1 MRNLGSVRPISQ
13 AMPSLR
19 ACSLL
24 LLVGA
29 GCSPSIDLAAERG
42 ASSAPT
48 GAKMASDAGA
58 VVGLPDLVDPPP
70 GATQVPPNLAKVV
83 LRFSEPVQLP
93 DAGVSFNL
101 RANDGTEVALALGD
115 GDTGPC
121 SGSCYAVLPAG
132 ALEPTTSYVVEI
144 GADALHF
151 AGGKPV
157 PAGQVG
163 SFTTADAPDEYA
175 PLIVGFAMTLV
186 EECAQAQ
193 FETDEPAWGQIII
206 AAGDQVVSLD
216 LGAMGTKFDLLT
228 HLPEL
233 PADVDAQAVA
243 RATDRAGNSADS
255 PPVALHLPPKLPRL
269 VITEV
274 LANPAG
280 SEYTQEF
287 VELENLEADPVSLAG
302 MLIED
307 KTGSDVL
314 PDMAVPAGGFALIV
328 AANFVADDGKDP
340 VPRDGA
346 VIVPVSGRIGA
357 DGLSNSGEPV
367 RLVSSSGVVVSQ
379 YGGWVDVSASAWNGM
394 SVNRVSVDACD
405 QPNAWS
411 STPEMPTP
419 GW

>member
-1 MRNLGSVRPISQ
+1 MSG
-13 AMPSLR
+13 LR
-19 ACSLL
+19 ACFAPWLIW
-24 LLVGA
+24 V
-29 GCSPSIDLAAERG
+29 GCSPSTDLGAERQV
-42 ASSAPT
+42 ASAAT
-48 GAKMASDAGA
+48 RDGGQASDSG
-58 VVGLPDLVDPPP
+58 VVLGLPVLVDPPP
-70 GATQVPPNLAKVV
+70 EATQVPPNLAKVI
-83 LRFSEPVQLP
+83 LRFSEALQSS
-93 DAGVSFNL
+93 DAGASLDL
-101 RANDGTEVALALGD
+101 RASDGTEVALALGD

-121 SGSCYAVLPAG
+121 SGTCYAAMPAG
-132 ALEPTTSYVVEI
+132 VLEPTTSYVVEI

-151 AGGKPV
+151 EGGKPV

-175 PLIVGFAMTLV
+175 PLIAGFVMNLV
-186 EECAQAQ
+186 EGCVQAQ
-193 FETDEPAWGQIII
+193 FATDESAWAQVIIT
-206 AAGDQVVSLD
+206 AGDQVASLD

-255 PPVALHLPPKLPRL
+255 AVVTLHLPPKLPRL

-287 VELENLEADPVSLAG
+287 VEVENLEAEPVSLAG

-314 PDMAVPAGGFALIV
+314 PDVAVPAGDFALIV

-340 VPRDGA
+340 VPRDGT

-367 RLVSSSGVVVSQ
+367 RLVSSDGVVVSQ
-379 YGGWVDVSASAWNGM
+379 YGGWVDVSATAWNGM
-394 SVNRVSVDACD
+394 SVHRVSVDACD
-405 QPNAWS
+405 QPSAWTNS
-411 STPEMPTP
+411 PEMPTP

>member
-1 MRNLGSVRPISQ
+1 
-13 AMPSLR
+13 MPSSRVFPLMWLI
-19 ACSLL
+19 C
-24 LLVGA
+24 V
-29 GCSPSIDLAAERG
+29 GCSPSIDLAAERHIPSIATDG
-42 ASSAPT
+42 GRSSDS
-48 GAKMASDAGA
+48 G
-58 VVGLPDLVDPPP
+58 VVLGLPELVDPLP
-70 GATQVPPNLAKVV
+70 GATQVPSNLAKVI
-83 LRFSEPVQLP
+83 LRFSGPLQIP
-93 DAGVSFNL
+93 DASASLKL
-101 RANDGTEVALALGD
+101 RASDGTEVALALGD
-115 GDTGPC
+115 AVSCNGA
-121 SGSCYAVLPAG
+121 CYAALPDG
-132 ALEPTTSYVVEI
+132 ALELTTSYVVEI
-144 GADALHF
+144 GVDALHF
-151 AGGKPV
+151 VGGKPV

-186 EECAQAQ
+186 EGCVQAQ
-193 FETDEPAWGQIII
+193 FATDELAWGQIII
-206 AAGDQVVSLD
+206 TAGDQVVSLD
-216 LGAMGTKFDLLT
+216 LGALGTKFELLT
-228 HLPEL
+228 HLPDL

-314 PDMAVPAGGFALIV
+314 PDMAVSAGGFALIV

-346 VIVPVSGRIGA
+346 VIVSVSGRIGA

>member
-1 MRNLGSVRPISQ
+1 MSCS
-13 AMPSLR
+13 R
-19 ACSLL
+19 AGFLPWLL
-24 LLVGA
+24 WV
-29 GCSPSIDLAAERG
+29 GCSPSTDLGAERQV
-42 ASSAPT
+42 ASAAT
-48 GAKMASDAGA
+48 LDGGRASDSGLAL
-58 VVGLPDLVDPPP
+58 GLPVLVDPPP
-70 GATQVPPNLAKVV
+70 GATQVPPNLAKVI
-83 LRFSEPVQLP
+83 LRFSEPVQVP
-93 DAGVSFNL
+93 DAGASLNL
-101 RANDGTEVALALGD
+101 RANDGNEVALALGD

-121 SGSCYAVLPAG
+121 TDSCYAALPAG
-132 ALEPTTSYVVEI
+132 ILEPTTSYVVEI
-144 GADALHF
+144 GADVLHF
-151 AGGKPV
+151 EGGKPV

-186 EECAQAQ
+186 EGCVQAE
-193 FETDEPAWGQIII
+193 FATDESAWGQVIIT
-206 AAGDQVVSLD
+206 AGDQVASLD

-228 HLPEL
+228 HLPDL

-255 PPVALHLPPKLPRL
+255 AAVALHLPPKLPRL

-287 VELENLEADPVSLAG
+287 VELENLEAEPVSLAG

-314 PDMAVPAGGFALIV
+314 PDVAVPAGGFALIV
-328 AANFVADDGKDP
+328 AASFVADDGKDP
-340 VPRDGA
+340 VPRDGT
-346 VIVPVSGRIGA
+346 VIVSVSGRIGA

-367 RLVSSSGVVVSQ
+367 RLVSSDGAVVSQ
-379 YGGWVDVSASAWNGM
+379 YGGWVDVSATAWNGM
-394 SVNRVSVDACD
+394 SVHRISVDACD
-405 QPNAWS
+405 QPSAWTNS
-411 STPEMPTP
+411 PEMPTP

>member
-1 MRNLGSVRPISQ
+1 MSASRLCPVVWLIHV
-13 AMPSLR
+13 A
-19 ACSLL
+19 
-24 LLVGA
+24 
-29 GCSPSIDLAAERG
+29 CSPSTDLGAERHVPSTTTVDG
-42 ASSAPT
+42 
-48 GAKMASDAGA
+48 GRASDSG
-58 VVGLPDLVDPPP
+58 VVLGLPELVDPPP
-70 GATQVPPNLAKVV
+70 GTTQVPPNLAKVV

-93 DAGVSFNL
+93 DAGASLNL
-101 RANDGTEVALALGD
+101 RASDGTEVALALGD

-121 SGSCYAVLPAG
+121 SGTCYAALPAG
-132 ALEPTTSYVVEI
+132 ALEATTSYVVEI

-151 AGGKPV
+151 ASGKPV

-163 SFTTADAPDEYA
+163 SFTTADAPDAYA
-175 PLIVGFAMTLV
+175 PLIVGFAMTLT
-186 EECAQAQ
+186 EGCAQAQ
-193 FETDEPAWGQIII
+193 FATDELAWGQVIIT
-206 AAGDQVVSLD
+206 AGDQVASLD
-216 LGAMGTKFDLLT
+216 LGAMATKFDLLT
-228 HLPEL
+228 HLPDL

-255 PPVALHLPPKLPRL
+255 AAVALHLPPKLPRL

-340 VPRDGA
+340 VPRDGT

-357 DGLSNSGEPV
+357 DGLSNTGEPV
-367 RLVSSSGVVVSQ
+367 RLVSADGVVISQ
-379 YGGWVDVSASAWNGM
+379 YGGWVDVSATAWNGM

-405 QPNAWS
+405 QLSAWTNA
-411 STPEMPTP
+411 PETPTP

>member
-1 MRNLGSVRPISQ
+1 
-13 AMPSLR
+13 
-19 ACSLL
+19 
-24 LLVGA
+24 
-29 GCSPSIDLAAERG
+29 
-42 ASSAPT
+42 
-48 GAKMASDAGA
+48 
-58 VVGLPDLVDPPP
+58 
-70 GATQVPPNLAKVV
+70 
-83 LRFSEPVQLP
+83 
-93 DAGVSFNL
+93 
-101 RANDGTEVALALGD
+101 
-115 GDTGPC
+115 
-121 SGSCYAVLPAG
+121 LPAG

-175 PLIVGFAMTLV
+175 PLIVGFAMALV

-216 LGAMGTKFDLLT
+216 LGAMSTKFDLLT